1 MRERG
6 LKIGRIFG
14 IEIHLD
20 WSWFFIFVLITWNL
34 ATVFGQA
41 HPEWQITLRWGTAL
55 IASLLFF
62 ASVLAHELAHS
73 IMARA
78 HGIPVRHITLMLF
91 GGVAN
96 IQREPPSPRAEFLIT
111 IVGPITSILLGI
123 FFLLMAGI
131 ATPPLSLDVVQEP
144 TAVIAQLDPVTTLLL
159 WLGPIN
165 LLLGLFNLIPGF
177 PLDGGRILRSI
188 LWAITDNL
196 QRATRWAAGAG
207 QVVAWLLILA
217 GVSMIFGATLPVFG
231 SGFLNGLW
239 LAFIGW
245 FLNNAAVQSYRQVV
259 IEDILEG
266 VPIAKMMR
274 TDPPTVP
281 ADITISTLVHDYI
294 MNRDDHAFPVE
305 ADGQLVG
312 LVTLEDVRT
321 IPREQWD
328 TTYVQE
334 MMTPN
339 ERLATL
345 PTTAEADEALHQLQQ
360 YDVRQVPVV
369 ENGRLVGL
377 VRRRDIM
384 KWLQLQGV

>member
-6 LKIGRIFG
+6 LQIGRLFG
-14 IEIHLD
+14 IQIHLD

-34 ATVFGQA
+34 ASVFGQA
-41 HPEWQITLRWGTAL
+41 HPEWQVALRWGTAL

-73 IMARA
+73 VVAQA
-78 HGIPVRHITLMLF
+78 YGVPVRHITLMLF

-131 ATPPLSLDVVQEP
+131 TTSPLSLDVVQEP

-217 GVSMIFGATLPVFG
+217 GVSMIFGATLPVLG
-231 SGFLNGLW
+231 GGFLNGLW

-274 TDPPTVP
+274 TNPPTVP
-281 ADITISTLVHDYI
+281 ANITISTLVHDYI

-328 TTYVQE
+328 TTYVRE

-345 PTTAEADEALHQLQQ
+345 PATAEADEALHQLQQ

-384 KWLQLQGV
+384 KWLQLHGV

>member
-1 MRERG
+1 MRKRG
-6 LKIGRIFG
+6 IQIGRILG
-14 IEIHLD
+14 IQVHLD
-20 WSWFFIFVLITWNL
+20 WSWFFIFLLITWNL
-34 ATVFGQA
+34 ASVFGQA
-41 HPEWQITLRWGTAL
+41 HPEWNLVWQWGTAL
-55 IASLLFF
+55 TAALLFF

-73 IMARA
+73 IVARA
-78 HGIPVRHITLMLF
+78 HGVPVRHITLMLF

-96 IQREPPSPRAEFLIT
+96 IQREPPSPKAEFLIT
-111 IVGPITSILLGI
+111 IVGPITSILLGF
-123 FFLLMAGI
+123 FFLLMAG
-131 ATPPLSLDVVQEP
+131 LSTTAMSLEAVRQP
-144 TAVIAQLDPVTTLLL
+144 TAVIAQLGPLTTLLL

-207 QVVAWLLILA
+207 QVVAWLLIIA
-217 GVSMIFGATLPVFG
+217 GIAMIFGANLPIFG
-231 SGFLNGLW
+231 TGFLNGLW

-266 VPIAKMMR
+266 VPIAKLMR
-274 TDPPTVP
+274 TNPPTVP
-281 ADITISTLVHDYI
+281 ANITISTLVHEYL

-305 ADGQLVG
+305 MNGELVG
-312 LVTLEDVRT
+312 LVTLEDVRNVS
-321 IPREQWD
+321 RDQWD
-328 TTYVQE
+328 TTYVRE

-339 ERLATL
+339 NRLTTL
-345 PTTAEADEALHQLQQ
+345 PASAEADEALHQLRQL
-360 YDVRQVPVV
+360 DVRQVPVV

-384 KWLQLQGV
+384 KWLQLQGA

>member
-1 MRERG
+1 MRKRG
-6 LKIGRIFG
+6 IQIGRILG
-14 IEIHLD
+14 IQVHLD
-20 WSWFFIFVLITWNL
+20 WSWFFIFLLITWNL
-34 ATVFGQA
+34 ASVFGQA
-41 HPEWQITLRWGTAL
+41 HPEWNLVWQWGTAL
-55 IASLLFF
+55 TAALLFF

-73 IMARA
+73 IVARA
-78 HGIPVRHITLMLF
+78 HGVPVRHITLMLF
-91 GGVAN
+91 GGIAN
-96 IQREPPSPRAEFLIT
+96 IQREPPSPKAEFLIT
-111 IVGPITSILLGI
+111 IVGPITSILLGF
-123 FFLLMAGI
+123 FFLLMAG
-131 ATPPLSLDVVQEP
+131 LSTTAMSLEAVRQP
-144 TAVIAQLDPVTTLLL
+144 TAVIAQLGPLTTLLL

-207 QVVAWLLILA
+207 QVVAWLLIIA
-217 GVSMIFGATLPVFG
+217 GIAMIFGANLPIFG
-231 SGFLNGLW
+231 TGFLNGLW

-266 VPIAKMMR
+266 VPIAKLMR
-274 TDPPTVP
+274 TNPPTVP
-281 ADITISTLVHDYI
+281 ANITISTLVHEYL

-305 ADGQLVG
+305 MNGELVG
-312 LVTLEDVRT
+312 LVTLEDVRNVS
-321 IPREQWD
+321 RDQWD
-328 TTYVQE
+328 TTYVRE

-339 ERLATL
+339 NRLTTL
-345 PTTAEADEALHQLQQ
+345 PASAEADEALHQLRQL
-360 YDVRQVPVV
+360 DVRQVPVV

-384 KWLQLQGV
+384 KWLQLQGA